1 MVLKEKEIR
10 PKYIFY
16 HADRAATLKEN
27 QPIELDDNNLS
38 YFGKCYWNIFKNK
51 PVAEMGPA
59 QQREYFLEQ
68 IKQETRYSLYSS
80 RLQSI
85 FAANTVAEAIL
96 FANSIVPKPNHVIPI
111 FEIFAEKFWTLDSNW
126 LDYIDAPDQF
136 EHYRSY
142 WDGIISNH
150 RPEVGDRRPPRLEV
164 LISLPAS
171 TGKIV
176 YMVD

>member
-1 MVLKEKEIR
+1 MILRETLQKHV
-10 PKYIFY
+10 FY

-27 QPIELDDNNLS
+27 QLIELDENNLS
-38 YFGKCYWNIFKNK
+38 YFGKCYWDILHNK
-51 PVAEMGPA
+51 PVEEMEPA
-59 QQREYFLEQ
+59 QQREYFLEL
-68 IKQETRYSLYSS
+68 IKRETRYSLYSS

-85 FAANTVAEAIL
+85 FAANTIVEAIG
-96 FANSIVPKPNHVIPI
+96 FAKSIVPKPSHVIPI
-111 FEIFAEKFWTLDSNW
+111 IEVFADKFWTLDSNW
-126 LDYIDAPDQF
+126 LDYIGAPDQF

-150 RPEVGDRRPPRLEV
+150 HPEVGDRRPPRLEV